1 MLLKDTPIRRKL
13 MLIILL
19 TSGMVLLLT
28 CLAFFASEFLSF
40 RKLTVQQ
47 LATLGEITAT
57 TSTASLAFQNQDDAK
72 EVLSALRAERHIV
85 AAALYD
91 KDGKLFAKYPDTLRT
106 DDLPAALG
114 KDGFRFENSYLI
126 GFKPVVQS
134 GSKRLGTLY
143 LKSDL
148 EAMNEQ
154 FRLYGKITAGVMFVC
169 FLLAYWLSVT
179 LQKKI
184 SQPILALAE
193 TAKAVSDRR
202 DYSVRA
208 AKLGQDELGSLTDA
222 FNQMLARIQEQN
234 QSVQRLAAIVESSDD
249 AIISKTLDGIVT
261 SWNPGA

>member
-1 MLLKDTPIRRKL
+1 
-13 MLIILL
+13 
-19 TSGMVLLLT
+19 
-28 CLAFFASEFLSF
+28 
-40 RKLTVQQ
+40 
-47 LATLGEITAT
+47 
-57 TSTASLAFQNQDDAK
+57 
-72 EVLSALRAERHIV
+72 
-85 AAALYD
+85 
-91 KDGKLFAKYPDTLRT
+91 DGKLFAKYPDTLRA
-106 DDLPAALG
+106 DDLPAAAG

-154 FRLYGKITAGVMFVC
+154 FRLYGKITVGVVFVC

-193 TAKAVSDRR
+193 TARAVSDRR

-208 AKLGQDELGSLTDA
+208 AKLGRDELGLLTDA

-234 QSVQRLAAIVESSDD
+234 QSV
-249 AIISKTLDGIVT
+249 
-261 SWNPGA
+261 